1 MLRTPKC
8 SRCRNHGYLVPVKG
22 HAGKCRWKQCI
33 CDKCYL
39 ITERQKIM
47 AAQKVLKTQDAE
59 EQVATVGTQGPQ
71 QPPRAPAAAAAGA
84 TATATASSSSLCPL
98 PRAAPGDAGP
108 GPAATCF
115 LQRPPQAPSP
125 GPSTFQ
131 LGPSGRPGPSTFQP
145 RPGAPGGLRDRRP
158 AWLPQLRPQ
167 APRPE
172 LCYPDKHRPVRPV
185 PRLPFAD
192 YGHPLKFK
200 SDHVVGAG
208 YPERESCKQCPACVP
223 VPPYQLFPLAEGQ
236 DSSSALGVPQQRG
249 FRHVSCSPYHG
260 RGLMSE
266 PARDLQPTYC
276 SPPPPLPLPPPPPLP
291 APPPMP
297 QQPHFLPPGYLSALH
312 FLPPP
317 PPPPSPPSFS
327 LTVLYDTDKENT
339 NDQDAAA
346 PSEPSQHSP
355 QAQSN

>member
-22 HAGKCRWKQCI
+22 HAGKCRWKHCI

-47 AAQKVLKTQDAE
+47 AAQKVLKNQATE
-59 EQVATVGTQGPQ
+59 EQGATVGTQGPQ
-71 QPPRAPAAAAAGA
+71 LPPRAPAPAA
-84 TATATASSSSLCPL
+84 ATATASSSSICPL
-98 PRAAPGDAGP
+98 PRAALGGAGP

-115 LQRPPQAPSP
+115 LERSPQARSP
-125 GPSTFQ
+125 GPSAFQ
-131 LGPSGRPGPSTFQP
+131 LVPSGRPGPSTFQP
-145 RPGAPGGLRDRRP
+145 GSGGSGGLHDRPP

-172 LCYPDKHRPVRPV
+172 LCCPDQHLPVRPV

-192 YGHPLKFK
+192 YGHPLRFK

-208 YPERESCKQCPACVP
+208 YPEREPFKQCPACIP
-223 VPPYQLFPLAEGQ
+223 VPPYQPFPLSEGQ

-249 FRHVSCSPYHG
+249 FRHVSCGPYHG
-260 RGLMSE
+260 SGLVSE

-276 SPPPPLPLPPPPPLP
+276 SPPPPPLPPPPPQ
-291 APPPMP
+291 P

-327 LTVLYDTDKENT
+327 LTILYDTDKEKT
-339 NDQDAAA
+339 NEQGADA
-346 PSEPSQHSP
+346 PSEPSQ
-355 QAQSN
+355 QSTQEESN